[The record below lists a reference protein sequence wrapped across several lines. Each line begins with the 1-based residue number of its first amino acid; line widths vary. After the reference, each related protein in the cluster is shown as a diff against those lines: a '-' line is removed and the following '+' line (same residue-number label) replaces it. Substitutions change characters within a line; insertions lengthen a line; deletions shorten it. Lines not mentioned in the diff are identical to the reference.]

1 MQSQFDKLK
10 KNLVWI
16 LSGELVLLFVVHVLL
31 KQKPSWPDL
40 ILLIVNLGLLVYLYE
55 LFDST
60 LGKRNLA
67 LSKIIGEEAS
77 QAFVFGNIG
86 ILTYDSALNVTWA
99 NDVLLSRFENI
110 IGKQISV
117 WMPETQAL
125 FNSEAEIVSVTVEDR
140 TYEIAKKEDGQTLY
154 FRDVTDVQALKELA
168 THQQLVIGY
177 VHLDNY
183 EETALYS
190 DDKTTGQI
198 DTNIRQRIIE
208 WARAQGILVR
218 RLRTNRLMLVLNQQ
232 LFETLMQD
240 NFSIMAIVHEEAA
253 KLDVAITLSIGFGKG
268 TSEIQLLDEMALN
281 ALELAQSRGGD
292 QIAIKAYDQ
301 EVEYLGGSSQAQEK
315 RSKVRARIIAQ
326 TLKDLIHKSDNVI
339 LIGHKQMDFD
349 CMGSAIAMNNIVRS
363 NGKDAYIVMAGGIEE
378 KLQKAYEEYKD
389 ELNQTCAFID
399 EAQAMRLAQ
408 PKSLIVML
416 DHHNANQSSLPNLVT
431 KSKRVVVIDHHR
443 RNQDFTFDPMMVYT
457 ETAASSCCELVTEM
471 IPYQPKHIELTKE
484 EATMILTGVMI
495 DTNRFR
501 NRTGSRTFE
510 VASLLKQYGADP
522 LKADEFLKDDYA
534 TFELKA
540 KLYNN
545 IVIDEN
551 HLAITSIQNEVI
563 SRSVMS
569 QIADSML
576 SIKGVEASFVVA
588 RDDHDQISV
597 SARSNGNVNVHVIM
611 EKMNGGG
618 HFTAAGVQR
627 SNTTVPEVL
636 AELQAVLEETGRQ
649 EDKINENHSA
659 E

>member
-1 MQSQFDKLK
+1 MQNPLNKLK
-10 KNLVWI
+10 SNIFK
-16 LSGELVLLFVVHVLL
+16 VLLIEGVILFVVHYFMKQSINWLDLVLAAINMVLL
-31 KQKPSWPDL
+31 
-40 ILLIVNLGLLVYLYE
+40 IGV
-55 LFDST
+55 FDFVESAQV
-60 LGKRNLA
+60 KRNLA
-67 LSKIIGEEAS
+67 LSQIIGEEAS
-77 QAFVFGNIG
+77 QAFMFGNIG
-86 ILTYDSALNVTWA
+86 ILTYDSNLNVTWA
-99 NDVLLSRFENI
+99 NDFLQSRFEHI
-110 IGKQISV
+110 VGKQISS
-117 WMPETQAL
+117 WMPETQQL
-125 FNSEAEIVSVTVEDR
+125 FNSEADLVTVTLDEY
-140 TYEIAKKEDGQTLY
+140 TYEVLKKEEGQTLF
-154 FRDVTDVQALKELA
+154 FRDITDLYNLKEL
-168 THQQLVIGY
+168 TTNQQMVIGY

-208 WARAQGILVR
+208 WARAQGVLVR
-218 RLRTNRLMLVLNQQ
+218 RLRTNRLMLVMNQQ
-232 LFETLMQD
+232 LFEQIIAD
-240 NFSIMAIVHEEAA
+240 QFSIMKVIHEESA

-268 TSEIQLLDEMALN
+268 SSDVQMLDEMALN

-339 LIGHKQMDFD
+339 LVGHKEMDFD
-349 CMGSAIAMNNIVRS
+349 CMGSAIGMCNIARS
-363 NGKDAYIVMAGGIEE
+363 NGKDAYIVLAGGIEE
-378 KLQKAYEEYKD
+378 KLNLAYQEYKEELDKTNVFMD
-389 ELNQTCAFID
+389 ETEITRVLKS
-399 EAQAMRLAQ
+399 
-408 PKSLIVML
+408 KSLVVML
-416 DHHNANQSSLPNLVT
+416 DHHNASQSSIPSLIT

-457 ETAASSCCELVTEM
+457 ETAASSCCELITEL
-471 IPYQPKHIELTKE
+471 IPYQPKHLELTKE
-484 EATMILTGVMI
+484 EATMILTGIMI

-534 TFELKA
+534 TFEIKA

-545 IVIDEN
+545 ISIN
-551 HLAITSIQNEVI
+551 SHSMAITSLPNETI

-569 QIADSML
+569 QTADMML
-576 SIKGVEASFVVA
+576 GIKGVEASFVVA
-588 RDDHDQISV
+588 MDDNDQVAV

-618 HFTAAGVQR
+618 HYTAAGLQR
-627 SNTTVPEVL
+627 SNTTVNEVL
-636 AELQAVLEETGRQ
+636 AELQAILQHNVDE
-649 EDKINENHSA
+649 EDKNNENHSL

>member
-1 MQSQFDKLK
+1 MQNHFDKLK
-10 KNLVWI
+10 KNIFW
-16 LSGELVLLFVVHVLL
+16 
-31 KQKPSWPDL
+31 
-40 ILLIVNLGLLVYLYE
+40 ILLIEVVILLVVHLGFKQRIVWLDVILIVLNMAILIG
-55 LFDST
+55 LFEVFDQA
-60 LGKRNLA
+60 LAKRS
-67 LSKIIGEEAS
+67 LSLSQIIGEEAN
-77 QAFVFGNIG
+77 QAFIFGNIG
-86 ILTYDSALNVTWA
+86 LLTYDSNLTVTWA
-99 NDVLLSRFENI
+99 NDFLLTRFEHV

-117 WMPETQAL
+117 WLPETQAL
-125 FNSEAEIVSVTVEDR
+125 FNSEAELVTVTVDNN
-140 TYEIAKKEDGQTLY
+140 TYEISKKEDGQTLF
-154 FRDVTDVQALKELA
+154 FRDITDAHALKELS
-168 THQQLVIGY
+168 TNQQMVIGY
-177 VHLDNY
+177 IHLDNY

-232 LFETLMQD
+232 LFEQLIKD
-240 NFSIMAIVHEEAA
+240 NFSIMTIVHEEAA

-268 TSEIQLLDEMALN
+268 SNDVQMLDELALN

-326 TLKDLIHKSDNVI
+326 TLKDLIHKADNVI
-339 LIGHKQMDFD
+339 LVGHKEMDFD
-349 CMGSAIAMNNIVRS
+349 CMGSAIAMSNIVRS
-363 NGKDAYIVMAGGIEE
+363 NGKEAFIVLAGGIEE
-378 KLQKAYEEYKD
+378 KLSHAFDEYKV
-389 ELNQTCAFID
+389 ELKKTCHFVD
-399 EAQAMRLAQ
+399 DAQVYRLAT
-408 PKSLIVML
+408 PKSLVIML
-416 DHHNANQSSLPNLVT
+416 DHHSAGQTSVPNLVT
-431 KSKRVVVIDHHR
+431 KSKHVVVIDHHR

-457 ETAASSCCELVTEM
+457 ETAASSCCELVTEL
-471 IPYQPKHIELTKE
+471 IPYQAKHLELTKE
-484 EATMILTGVMI
+484 EATMVLTGIMI

-510 VASLLKQYGADP
+510 VASLLKMAGADP
-522 LKADEFLKDDYA
+522 MKADEFLKDDYQ

-545 IVIDEN
+545 ISVDD
-551 HLAITSIQNEVI
+551 HHMAITSLQNEPV

-569 QIADSML
+569 QTADSML
-576 SIKGVEASFVVA
+576 SIRGVEASFVIAKDDNDQVA
-588 RDDHDQISV
+588 V

-618 HFTAAGVQR
+618 HFTAAGLQR
-627 SNTTVPEVL
+627 SNTTVSDVL
-636 AELQAVLEETGRQ
+636 AELKAILKHDVDE
-649 EDKINENHSA
+649 EDKNNENHSL

>member
-1 MQSQFDKLK
+1 MQNPLNKLK
-10 KNLVWI
+10 SNIIK
-16 LSGELVLLFVVHVLL
+16 VLLIEVVILFVVHFLMKQSINWLDLVLAAINMVLL
-31 KQKPSWPDL
+31 
-40 ILLIVNLGLLVYLYE
+40 IG
-55 LFDST
+55 LFDFVESAQV
-60 LGKRNLA
+60 KRNLA
-67 LSKIIGEEAS
+67 LSQIIGEEAS
-77 QAFVFGNIG
+77 QAFMFGNIG
-86 ILTYDSALNVTWA
+86 ILTYDSNLNVTWA
-99 NDVLLSRFENI
+99 NEFLQARCEHI
-110 IGKQISV
+110 IGKQISS
-117 WMPETQAL
+117 WMPETQQL
-125 FNSEAEIVSVTVEDR
+125 FNSEADLVTVTLDEY
-140 TYEIAKKEDGQTLY
+140 TYEVLKKEEGQTLF
-154 FRDVTDVQALKELA
+154 FRDITDLYNLKEL
-168 THQQLVIGY
+168 TTNQQMVIGY

-208 WARAQGILVR
+208 WARAQGVLVR
-218 RLRTNRLMLVLNQQ
+218 RLRTNRLMLVMNQQ
-232 LFETLMQD
+232 LFEQIIAD
-240 NFSIMAIVHEEAA
+240 QFSIMKVIHEESA

-268 TSEIQLLDEMALN
+268 SSDVQMLDEMALN

-339 LIGHKQMDFD
+339 LVGHKEMDFD
-349 CMGSAIAMNNIVRS
+349 CMGSAIGMGNIVRS
-363 NGKDAYIVMAGGIEE
+363 NGKDAYIVLAGGIEE
-378 KLQKAYEEYKD
+378 KLNLAYLEYKEELDKTNVFVD
-389 ELNQTCAFID
+389 ENEVTRVLKS
-399 EAQAMRLAQ
+399 
-408 PKSLIVML
+408 KSLVIML
-416 DHHNANQSSLPNLVT
+416 DHHNASQSSIPSLIT

-457 ETAASSCCELVTEM
+457 ETAASSCCELITEL
-471 IPYQPKHIELTKE
+471 IPYQPKHFELTKE
-484 EATMILTGVMI
+484 EATMILTGIMI

-534 TFELKA
+534 TFEIKA

-545 IVIDEN
+545 ISIN
-551 HLAITSIQNEVI
+551 SHAMAITSLSNEKI

-569 QIADSML
+569 QTADMML
-576 SIKGVEASFVVA
+576 GIKGVEASFVVA
-588 RDDHDQISV
+588 MDDNDQVAV

-618 HFTAAGVQR
+618 HYTAAGLQR
-627 SNTTVPEVL
+627 SNTTVNEVL
-636 AELQAVLEETGRQ
+636 AELQAILQQNVDE
-649 EDKINENHSA
+649 EDKNNENHSL

>member
-1 MQSQFDKLK
+1 MQNHFDRLK
-10 KNLVWI
+10 KNIYW
-16 LSGELVLLFVVHVLL
+16 
-31 KQKPSWPDL
+31 
-40 ILLIVNLGLLVYLYE
+40 ILLIEVVILLVVHLGFKQRIVWLDVILIALNMALLITIFE
-55 LFDST
+55 IFDQALAKRT
-60 LGKRNLA
+60 LS
-67 LSKIIGEEAS
+67 LSQIIGEEAN
-77 QAFVFGNIG
+77 QAFLFGNIG
-86 ILTYDSALNVTWA
+86 LLTYDSNLTVTWA
-99 NDVLLSRFENI
+99 NDFLLSRFDNA

-117 WMPETQAL
+117 WLPETQAL
-125 FNSEAEIVSVTVEDR
+125 FNSEAELVSVTVDNN
-140 TYEIAKKEDGQTLY
+140 TYEISKKEDGQTLF
-154 FRDVTDVQALKELA
+154 FRDITDAHTLKELS
-168 THQQLVIGY
+168 TNQQLVIGY

-232 LFETLMQD
+232 LFEQLIKD
-240 NFSIMAIVHEEAA
+240 NFSIMTIVHEEAA

-268 TSEIQLLDEMALN
+268 SNDVQMLDELALN

-326 TLKDLIHKSDNVI
+326 TLKDLIHKADNVI
-339 LIGHKQMDFD
+339 LVGHKEMDFD
-349 CMGSAIAMNNIVRS
+349 CMGSAIAMSNIVRS
-363 NGKDAYIVMAGGIEE
+363 NGKEAYIVLAGGIEE
-378 KLQKAYEEYKD
+378 KLSRAFEEYKEELKKTCHFVD
-389 ELNQTCAFID
+389 ET
-399 EAQAMRLAQ
+399 QAARLST
-408 PKSLIVML
+408 PKSMVVML
-416 DHHNANQSSLPNLVT
+416 DHHSASQTSVPALVT
-431 KSKRVVVIDHHR
+431 KSKQVVVIDHHR

-457 ETAASSCCELVTEM
+457 ETAASSCCELVTEL
-471 IPYQPKHIELTKE
+471 IPYQAKHLELTKE
-484 EATMILTGVMI
+484 EATMVLTGIMI

-510 VASLLKQYGADP
+510 VASLLKMAGADP
-522 LKADEFLKDDYA
+522 MIADEFLKDDYQ

-540 KLYNN
+540 KLFNN
-545 IVIDEN
+545 IIVDD
-551 HLAITSIQNEVI
+551 HHMAITSLQNDAV

-569 QIADSML
+569 QTADSML
-576 SIKGVEASFVVA
+576 SIRGVEASFVVA
-588 RDDHDQISV
+588 KDDNDQVAV

-618 HFTAAGVQR
+618 HFTAAGLQR
-627 SNTTVPEVL
+627 SNTTVNEVL
-636 AELQAVLEETGRQ
+636 AELKAILKHDVDE
-649 EDKINENHSA
+649 EDKINENHSI